1 MSKRPPLTLAA
12 VLIVRDEEA
21 NIEACLQALRPLVDE
36 IHVHDTGS
44 TDSTPELAAELGA
57 RVTRGTW
64 NQDFAAARNAAM
76 ERCSAEWVL
85 SVDADEVVRAD
96 RRTLRRLLRTTSA
109 DMLGVAITSP
119 EDGGHQLNHR
129 AVRLFRPRAARWQG
143 RVHEQV
149 VGRGPGA
156 RTAQADSD
164 VIGID
169 HHGYDSQ
176 EMVGAKCVR
185 NADLARL
192 ALADLAAQGET
203 GDRREAARHMVD
215 LGRSLTGTGQLQEA
229 VEAFEAVR
237 ELFPGTAEW
246 FDATDFLAK
255 ILMGAGMV
263 EVCLALVLD
272 LREAGAL
279 PDYCNWIEAHCHAKL
294 GRPDTALALIADLTE
309 VVDFAGRR
317 QDPALLAQARRELDE
332 AVTQSKLD
340 EAIAAAVG

>member
-64 NQDFAAARNAAM
+64 NHDFAAARNAAM

-119 EDGGHQLNHR
+119 EDGGRQLNHR
-129 AVRLFRPRAARWQG
+129 AVRLFRPRAAHWRG

-156 RTAQADSD
+156 RTAQADGD

-176 EMVGAKCVR
+176 EIVAAKCVR
-185 NADLARL
+185 NAELARL
-192 ALADLAAQGET
+192 ALADLATQGET
-203 GDRREAARHMVD
+203 GDRGETARHMLD

-229 VEAFEAVR
+229 VDTLEAVR

-255 ILMGAGMV
+255 IMMGAGMV
-263 EVCLALVLD
+263 DVCLALVLD
-272 LREAGAL
+272 LREAGAR

-294 GRPDTALALIADLTE
+294 GRPDTARALLADLTE

-332 AVTQSKLD
+332 AVG
-340 EAIAAAVG
+340 AGVG